1 MFNSNGNGN
10 GSWQSS
16 QYGSGY
22 SSFNRMNTNVVRV
35 TSLEEAIMKSNSW
48 DSEMVYFHQDKNE
61 FYTVRVDANGNK
73 SWQTFSYS
81 MPANPAGVPVSRE
94 EYNALVAR
102 VAALEPKE
110 APNA

>member
-1 MFNSNGNGN
+1 MFNNYNP
-10 GSWQSS
+10 WQSS
-16 QYGSGY
+16 SYGTRDGSGY
-22 SSFNRMNTNVVRV
+22 GSLNRMNSNVIRV

-81 MPANPAGVPVSRE
+81 MPTNTAAVPVTRE
-94 EYNALVAR
+94 EYEALAAR

-110 APNA
+110 VPNA

>member
-1 MFNSNGNGN
+1 MFDRNNAN
-10 GSWQSS
+10 SWQSS
-16 QYGSGY
+16 PYGSGY
-22 SSFNRMNTNVVRV
+22 SPFNRMNTNVIRV

-81 MPANPAGVPVSRE
+81 MPASATAVPVTRE
-94 EYNALVAR
+94 EYEALVAR
-102 VAALEPKE
+102 VTALEPKE
-110 APNA
+110 VPNA

>member
-1 MFNSNGNGN
+1 MFNNYNP
-10 GSWQSS
+10 WQSS
-16 QYGSGY
+16 PYSGQDNSGYGSL
-22 SSFNRMNTNVVRV
+22 NRMNSNVVRV

-73 SWQTFSYS
+73 SWQTFSYNI
-81 MPANPAGVPVSRE
+81 PTNAACAPVTRE
-94 EYNALVAR
+94 EYDALVAR

-110 APNA
+110 VPNA